1 LIPNL
6 PAAGGVPL
14 LRTKTALKSRIIKQV
29 TQNNFYKFRFQI
41 KITSAASMGNSNSF
55 DMRGSQFDDDGF
67 MSAEGPIQQQFDEPE
82 VAEVKHSNP
91 QFFYKMKVQLI
102 QLFL

>member
-1 LIPNL
+1 
-6 PAAGGVPL
+6 
-14 LRTKTALKSRIIKQV
+14 
-29 TQNNFYKFRFQI
+29 
-41 KITSAASMGNSNSF
+41 MGNSNSF

-102 QLFL
+102 QLFLWIMTIQHQAQSIHQS